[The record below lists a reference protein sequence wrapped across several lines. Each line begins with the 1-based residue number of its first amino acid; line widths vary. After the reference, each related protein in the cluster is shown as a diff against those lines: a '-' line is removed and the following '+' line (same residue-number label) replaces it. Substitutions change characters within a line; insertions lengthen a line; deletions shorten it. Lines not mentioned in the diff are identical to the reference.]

1 MKSEAQ
7 LSASDLQGSTQ
18 KQQGEH
24 SKASQPQ
31 PTPAPVLQLEPG
43 ALAALVQGSGFTMVQ
58 GEAEAQPWNLEGGV
72 EIEAHDQVLADADQ
86 EVLFLQINP
95 WEGKG

>member
-1 MKSEAQ
+1 
-7 LSASDLQGSTQ
+7 
-18 KQQGEH
+18 
-24 SKASQPQ
+24 
-31 PTPAPVLQLEPG
+31 
-43 ALAALVQGSGFTMVQ
+43 MVQ

-95 WEGKG
+95 WDGKG